1 MMYYNVF
8 INKLFVFKS
17 LQNNEG
23 ESNIEISN
31 ARMNIMDSTSNN
43 GNGVTNKKRFRE
55 KEDVSTDERM
65 DDHDAHQK
73 KKSITKDC

>member
-43 GNGVTNKKRFRE
+43 GVGGTNKKRFRE
-55 KEDVSTDERM
+55 KEDLSSDERM
-65 DDHDAHQK
+65 DDQDPQRK